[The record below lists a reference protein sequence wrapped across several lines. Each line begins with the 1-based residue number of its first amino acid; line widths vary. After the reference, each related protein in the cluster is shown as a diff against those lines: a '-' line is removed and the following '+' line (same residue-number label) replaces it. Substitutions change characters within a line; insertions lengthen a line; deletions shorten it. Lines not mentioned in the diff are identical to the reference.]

1 MPALD
6 AQLDLLELTDHG
18 LHCPAGGFYIDP
30 WKPVD
35 HAIITH
41 AHADHARPGSQ
52 RYVCADPGRAVLAQR
67 VQKDAAIDTL
77 AFGQQQPFGDVTV
90 SLHPAGHL
98 LGSAQV
104 RIERNH
110 GQRRHV
116 TVFTGDYKTD
126 ADASCAAF
134 ELVPC
139 DTFITESTFGL
150 PIYRWP
156 HPDVVFGEMNQWWK
170 HNQSNN
176 RNSLVIA
183 YALGKAQ
190 RVLAGVDR
198 SIGPILV
205 HGSVAKFVDVYRD
218 AGIDL
223 PEVIHATRDTIKQ
236 HKGRA
241 LVVAPGSV
249 IGSPW
254 MRRLNPVSAAM
265 ASGWMRVRGR
275 RRNHSLDRG
284 FVLSDH
290 VDWPALMRTIE
301 QTGATRVGVTHGYT
315 EPVVRV
321 LRGRGLEAFELK
333 TRYTGESADARE
345 DDDATPNP
353 REELDTHLLTTP
365 HEGGDA

>member
-1 MPALD
+1 VGLPSWDSMNNRALPYGVPSLD
-6 AQLDLLELTDHG
+6 PQIDLLEMTDRG
-18 LHCPAGGFYIDP
+18 LHCSAGGFFIDP

-35 HAIITH
+35 VAVITH
-41 AHADHARPGSQ
+41 AHADHARPGSK
-52 RYVCADPGRAVLAQR
+52 RYICSTSGKAVLAQR
-67 VQKDAAIDTL
+67 VQKDAAINTL
-77 AFGQQQPFGDVTV
+77 DFGQRQAFGDVTV

-104 RIERNH
+104 RIEYND
-110 GQRRHV
+110 HV

-126 ADASCAAF
+126 ADTSCEAF

-150 PIYRWP
+150 PIYRWDEP
-156 HPDVVFGEMNQWWK
+156 AVVFDEMNQWWRG
-170 HNQSNN
+170 NQTAG

-190 RVLAGVDR
+190 RVLAGVDS

-205 HGSVAKFVDVYRD
+205 HGSVAKFVDVYRA

-223 PEVIHATRDTIKQ
+223 PEVTHATAETMKA
-236 HKGRA
+236 HKGKA

-275 RRNHSLDRG
+275 RRHHSLDRG

-290 VDWPALMRTIE
+290 VDWPSLLRTIE
-301 QTGATRVGVTHGYT
+301 QTGARRVGVTHGYT

-321 LRGRGLEAFELK
+321 LCEQGLEAFALD
-333 TRYTGESADARE
+333 TRYTGESADARSE
-345 DDDATPNP
+345 DESDAQA
-353 REELDTHLLTTP
+353 E
-365 HEGGDA
+365 GDAA